1 MPVVKLWGK
10 LLLWLVFITPAFSL
24 SAAQTAATAEA
35 VKLPVRIAAED
46 NWPPF
51 SDEKGKG
58 LSAQLVSAAFA
69 RSGYKIETVV
79 VPYARALHYT
89 AKGKTDACWNVTR
102 QANTERDY
110 LLHQQPLFQA
120 PSSFYYHKLAKSYR
134 SVAEIPDGTV
144 VGVILGYE
152 YGDLFEQHK
161 KRFQLVEVSTHPQLI
176 SLLQH
181 DKVELAIFFDDV
193 LDYYLAQHAFR
204 RVRLQKGQLN
214 HVSDIYV
221 AFSRATPRSAE
232 LAKALDAGLNE
243 LQRSGDYLRM
253 LNQFKQSHSRGGANT
268 PSRID

>member
-1 MPVVKLWGK
+1 MRAVKQWCSLG
-10 LLLWLVFITPAFSL
+10 LLLVFTTPAL
-24 SAAQTAATAEA
+24 AVTPDAVQAAERHQ
-35 VKLPVRIAAED
+35 LPVRIAAED

-51 SDEKGKG
+51 SDENGKG
-58 LSAQLVSAAFA
+58 LSTQLVSAAFA
-69 RSGYKIETVV
+69 RSGYRIETIA

-89 AKGKTDACWNVTR
+89 AQGKTEACWNVTR

-120 PSSFYYHKLAKSYR
+120 ASSFYFHGVAKNYR

-176 SLLQH
+176 ALLQH
-181 DKVELAIFFDDV
+181 DKVQLAIFFDDV
-193 LDYYLAQHAFR
+193 LAYYLAQPALR
-204 RVRLQKGQLN
+204 QIRLEKGQLN

-221 AFSRATPRSAE
+221 AFSRVSPRSE
-232 LAKALDAGLNE
+232 VLAQALDAGLKE
-243 LQRSGDYLRM
+243 LQRNGDYQRLLR
-253 LNQFKQSHSRGGANT
+253 QFRQQQQSRGNSGVK
-268 PSRID
+268 SR

>member
-1 MPVVKLWGK
+1 MR
-10 LLLWLVFITPAFSL
+10 
-24 SAAQTAATAEA
+24 A
-35 VKLPVRIAAED
+35 VKQWCTLWWLLVLSTSALAAAPDADRAAESSRLPVRIAAED

-79 VPYARALHYT
+79 VPYARALYYT

-120 PSSFYYHKLAKSYR
+120 PSSFYYHKLAKNYR
-134 SVAEIPDGTV
+134 SVAEIPDGAV

-181 DKVELAIFFDDV
+181 DKIELAIFFDDV
-193 LDYYLAQHAFR
+193 LDYYLAQQAFR

-214 HVSDIYV
+214 HISDIYV

-232 LAKALDAGLNE
+232 LAKALDAGLND
-243 LQRSGDYLRM
+243 LQRSGDYQRM
-253 LNQFKQSHSRGGANT
+253 LSQFKQSHSISSASS

>member
-1 MPVVKLWGK
+1 MRAVKICCSGW
-10 LLLWLVFITPAFSL
+10 LLLVLTTPAK
-24 SAAQTAATAEA
+24 A
-35 VKLPVRIAAED
+35 VALNTVAVGESHQLPVRIAAED

-51 SDEKGKG
+51 SDENGKG
-58 LSAQLVSAAFA
+58 LSTQLVSAAFA
-69 RSGYKIETVV
+69 RSGYRIETIV

-89 AKGKTDACWNVTR
+89 AHGKTEACWNVTR
-102 QANTERDY
+102 QGSTERDY

-120 PSSFYYHKLAKSYR
+120 ASSFYFHGIAKNYR

-181 DKVELAIFFDDV
+181 DKVELAIFFDEV
-193 LDYYLAQHAFR
+193 LAYYLAQPAMR
-204 RVRLQKGQLN
+204 QIRLQQGQRN

-221 AFSRATPRSAE
+221 AFSRVGPRSKQLAE
-232 LAKALDAGLNE
+232 ALDSGLLE
-243 LQRSGDYLRM
+243 LQRSGDYQRM
-253 LNQFKQSHSRGGANT
+253 LNQFKQSHRVTESPLT
-268 PSRID
+268 D

>member
-1 MPVVKLWGK
+1 MQAVRMWCSLG
-10 LLLWLVFITPAFSL
+10 LLLVLTAPVLAVTPNAML
-24 SAAQTAATAEA
+24 ATERMP
-35 VKLPVRIAAED
+35 LPVRIAAED

-58 LSAQLVSAAFA
+58 LSTQLVSAAFA
-69 RSGYKIETVV
+69 RSGLRIETLV

-89 AKGKTDACWNVTR
+89 AKGKTEACWNVTR
-102 QANTERDY
+102 QTNTERDY

-120 PSSFYYHKLAKSYR
+120 ASSFYFHRIAKNYG

-181 DKVELAIFFDDV
+181 DKVELAIFFDEV
-193 LDYYLAQHAFR
+193 LAYYLAQPALQQIHF
-204 RVRLQKGQLN
+204 QKGQLN

-221 AFSRATPRSAE
+221 AFSRVSPRSQQ
-232 LAKALDAGLNE
+232 LADALDKGLTE
-243 LQRSGDYLRM
+243 LRRSGDYQRILQ
-253 LNQFKQSHSRGGANT
+253 QFKQN
-268 PSRID
+268 PSAETVLGR